1 MTRVFALTTRGL
13 EAVGAEE
20 MAALPG
26 VTVDRIAYRRVAATC
41 AGPLASLLGLRTVDD
56 VFLDVA
62 TWSDVGRP
70 RSALARLTELSA
82 RLDLHR
88 ATAVCAGVRPVP
100 RSPAF
105 SVTANFVGQ
114 RNYST
119 HEIKQACAEG
129 IGASHHW
136 PYAPDDAAAD
146 LNVRV
151 FIEHDTAFVG
161 LRLGRH
167 PLHRRPYKQV
177 HVPGSLKPP
186 VAAALLRLAGVAP
199 GARVLDPCCG
209 AGTIVVE
216 AALGGAVALGGD
228 RDPAAVA
235 AAQAN
240 ARGAGIA
247 ARLLLRWD
255 AQRLPLADAS
265 VDRIVSNLPWGR
277 AVEVDT
283 ALPSFYQR
291 VCSEM
296 RRVVAPGGRMVVL
309 TNAPHLVHPGGL
321 RCEQRLE
328 ISLFGQTP
336 TVMVFSA

>member
-1 MTRVFALTTRGL
+1 MTRVFVLTTRGL
-13 EAVGAEE
+13 EAVSAEE

-26 VTVDRIAYRRVAATC
+26 VTVDKIAYRRVAATC
-41 AGPLASLLGLRTVDD
+41 AGPLAPLLVLRTVDD

-82 RLDLHR
+82 RLNLHE
-88 ATAVCAGVRPVP
+88 AAAVCAGVRPLP

-161 LRLGRH
+161 VRLGRH
-167 PLHRRPYKQV
+167 PLHRRPYKQA

-186 VAAALLRLAGVAP
+186 VAAALLRLAGLAP

-216 AALGGAVALGGD
+216 AALGGALALGGD
-228 RDPAAVA
+228 RDPVAVV

-240 ARGAGIA
+240 VHAAGIA
-247 ARLLLRWD
+247 ASLLRWD

-283 ALPSFYQR
+283 ALASFYQR

-296 RRVVAPGGRMVVL
+296 RRIIAPGGRMVVL
-309 TNAPHLVHPGGL
+309 TNAPHLMSPGDL

-336 TVMVFSA
+336 TAMVFSA